1 MLTILSYI
9 NLLMQPLASTIAAV
23 VWFGLLLG
31 QPQVARRTIGQLLCW
46 LVIVTAI
53 SRWLVPTAYQ
63 VSVTSTLLIVSLVY
77 VGRRIQQA
85 TPLGVLLLD
94 AIVSSLLAAWVY
106 NVALAILSLLTLPL
120 VIQLLGLFNGWG
132 CDDCGR
138 DCTIFISF
146 QMVNHQLFSTPS
158 PATRRFFNDWVWHA
172 WFKRLFSL
180 FVASYSVPRISD
192 VGNIIAGGGAADYR
206 AARIATSI

>member
-31 QPQVARRTIGQLLCW
+31 QHQVARRTIGQLLGW

-120 VIQLLGLFNGWG
+120 VIQLLGYLMAGLV
-132 CDDCGR
+132 
-138 DCTIFISF
+138 TIVVAMVPYLYRFKWLTTSF
-146 QMVNHQLFSTPS
+146 FQRHPRQLG
-158 PATRRFFNDWVWHA
+158 FF
-172 WFKRLFSL
+172 
-180 FVASYSVPRISD
+180 
-192 VGNIIAGGGAADYR
+192 
-206 AARIATSI
+206 